1 MVGFTFLLLCR
12 SDSDEDEELEAAVK
26 LSLELT
32 NVSGCVDDNK
42 CTKAFEGDG
51 VER

>member
-1 MVGFTFLLLCR
+1 MFGFTFLLVCR
-12 SDSDEDEELEAAVK
+12 SDSDSDKELEAAVK

-32 NVSGCVDDNK
+32 NVSGSIDDEKYTNV
-42 CTKAFEGDG
+42 FEGVG